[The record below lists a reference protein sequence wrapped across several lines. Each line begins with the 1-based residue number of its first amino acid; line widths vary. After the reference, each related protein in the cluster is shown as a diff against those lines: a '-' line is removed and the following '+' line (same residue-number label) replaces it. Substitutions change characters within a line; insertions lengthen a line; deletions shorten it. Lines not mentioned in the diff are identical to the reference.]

1 MIWETVIGLETHV
14 ELSTKTKI
22 FCACTT
28 EFGGAPNTHCCPVC
42 MGMPGALPVLNEK
55 VVEYAVKAGLALGC
69 DITRSS
75 KFDRKNYFYPDLP
88 KAYQISQ
95 LYLPIAR
102 NGAVSISLEGGGCKT
117 IRIHELHME
126 EDAGKLVHDPWLDQT
141 RCDYNRCGVPLIE
154 IVTEPGGCKT
164 IRIHELHME
173 EDAGKLVHDPWLD
186 QTRCDYNRCG
196 VPLIEIVTEPDFRSG
211 EEVIA
216 YLEKLRSVLQ
226 YLGVSDCKMQE
237 GSLRCDVN
245 LSVRPVGSAELGTR
259 TEMKN
264 LNSFKAIARS
274 IEYEAKRQIELLE
287 EGGRVVQETR
297 RWDENK
303 DATFAMRSK
312 ENAQD
317 YRYFPEPDLLP
328 LEIGEDDLER
338 LRREQ
343 PELAE
348 ARMAR
353 YQADW
358 GLPVYDTQM
367 LTSQKALAEFFEG
380 VVALGAPP
388 KQAANWIMGEVLRR
402 LSADGLEA
410 GDMALTPGTLARLI
424 ELVQTG
430 TLNRNT
436 AVRVF
441 DAVFSDDGDVDAY
454 VKAHGLE
461 QVADAGLVGG
471 AVERVLAANAKSV
484 QDLRAGKEKA
494 FGFLVAYVKAHGLEQ
509 VADAGLVG
517 GAVERVLAA
526 NAKSVQDLRAGK
538 EKAFGFLVGQVMRE
552 LKGQASPQVVHQTLR
567 EKLEQR

>member
-22 FCACTT
+22 FCSCTT

-42 MGMPGALPVLNEK
+42 MGMPGTLPEVNEK
-55 VVEYAVKAGLALGC
+55 VLEYAVKVGLALDGE
-69 DITRSS
+69 ITRSCR
-75 KFDRKNYFYPDLP
+75 FDRKNYFYPDLP

-95 LYLPIAR
+95 LYLPIVR
-102 NGAVSISLEGGGCKT
+102 NGKLTIHTEAGGEKT

-126 EDAGKLVHDPWLDQT
+126 EDAGKLVHDPW
-141 RCDYNRCGVPLIE
+141 I
-154 IVTEPGGCKT
+154 
-164 IRIHELHME
+164 
-173 EDAGKLVHDPWLD
+173 D

-211 EEVIA
+211 AEVIA
-216 YLEKLRSVLQ
+216 YLEKLRSTLQ

-245 LSVRPVGSAELGTR
+245 LSVRPAGSTELGTR

-274 IEYEAKRQIELLE
+274 IEYEARRQIELLE
-287 EGGRVVQETR
+287 EGKRVIQETR

-317 YRYFPEPDLLP
+317 YRYFPEPDIPP
-328 LEIGEDDLER
+328 LEIGEDYLER
-338 LRREQ
+338 LREAQ
-343 PELAE
+343 PEMAE
-348 ARMAR
+348 AKMAR
-353 YQADW
+353 YQSDW
-358 GLPVYDTQM
+358 GLPAYDAQM
-367 LTSQKALAEFFEG
+367 LTGQKALADFFEET
-380 VVALGAPP
+380 VALGAPA
-388 KQAANWIMGEVLRR
+388 KQAANWIMGEVMRR

-410 GDMALTPGTLARLI
+410 KDMTFTPKTLARLI

-430 TLNRNT
+430 ALNRNT
-436 AVRVF
+436 AVKVF
-441 DAVFSDDGDVDAY
+441 DAVFADDADVDAY

-461 QVADAGLVGG
+461 QVSDAGLVAG
-471 AVERVLAANAKSV
+471 VVDKVLAANPKSI
-484 QDLRAGKEKA
+484 QDFK
-494 FGFLVAYVKAHGLEQ
+494 
-509 VADAGLVG
+509 
-517 GAVERVLAA
+517 
-526 NAKSVQDLRAGK
+526 AGK

-552 LKGQASPQVVHQTLR
+552 LKGQASPQVVNQTIR
-567 EKLEQR
+567 EKLEQL